1 MFVDIK
7 DNQIHLVN
15 RWTPKVKEVIK
26 FHISHVFM
34 CCPTIIPLFLQV
46 DDQEFLENP
55 LTPADPKLEG
65 IFLNNY
71 FLIGQYS
78 SNFVIIWSLQPPNF
92 CCAMVFCIDI
102 TK

>member
-34 CCPTIIPLFLQV
+34 GPPLISLFLQV
-46 DDQEFLENP
+46 DGKVFPENP
-55 LTPADPKLEG
+55 LTPANLKLER
-65 IFLNNY
+65 IFLNNH
-71 FLIGQYS
+71 FLVGQYS
-78 SNFVIIWSLQPPNF
+78 SNFVIICSLQTPNF
-92 CCAMVFCIDI
+92 CYAMVFCINI